1 MRNNQPVSGKE
12 VEVKDGQSIVSKTDL
27 QGNILYCNP
36 TFIEISGFE
45 EHELIGSPHNLVR
58 HPDMPVQAFADLW
71 GSVREGRQ
79 WDGMVKNR
87 CKNGDHYWVRA
98 NVTPVIEKNQV
109 VGYMSVR
116 TKPSR
121 AEIADAE
128 KLYQRMREDK
138 SGSMKLRHGQL
149 ISTGLVG
156 RVQRALEMSGTSK
169 LVLGMLAIFAVILA
183 GSVAQFMRTGLQLF
197 DLAALC
203 LAGILIAWNTFTIHR
218 AYIQPLQQAILAART
233 MAGGDLTTAVP
244 KGDDSEMGQLMQAM
258 RQMNIN
264 LVSIIGDVRTNV
276 NSITLGSR
284 EIADGNLELSNRTES
299 QASNLEETAASMEE
313 FASTIKQNSDSATQ
327 ASQLAE
333 AESKVAQQGGDMV
346 NKVGSTMHEIS
357 DSAKSIENII
367 SLIDGIAFQ
376 TNILA
381 LNAAVEAARAGEQ
394 GRGFAVV
401 ASEVRNLAQRSASAA
416 KEIKTLIGDSMSK
429 VDTGNKLVEE
439 SARTMAQLVLSVQNV
454 TSIIHE
460 ISNASSEQ
468 SDGVEQMN
476 QAITQMDELTQQNA
490 AMVEEAAASANSLA
504 EESKNLQQAL
514 SVFKLNEAGQASTR
528 SRSVSIQR
536 AIQVKPARANDGKS
550 GGKQLQYRAA

>member
-1 MRNNQPVSGKE
+1 MRNNQPITGKE

-27 QGNILYCNP
+27 KGKIQYCNP

-45 EHELIGSPHNLVR
+45 ESELIGAPHNVVR

-71 GSVREGRQ
+71 GTIKEGRQ

-98 NVTPVIEKNQV
+98 NVTPVIENDQV

-121 AEIADAE
+121 AEVAE
-128 KLYQRMREDK
+128 AEQLYRRMREDT
-138 SGSMKLRHGQL
+138 SGQL
-149 ISTGLVG
+149 QLHHGRLVRTDIPG
-156 RVQRALEMSGTSK
+156 KIASALRFSGTTK
-169 LVLGMLAIFAVILA
+169 LALGMLCAIGMILA
-183 GSVAQFMRTGLQLF
+183 GAIVRLLNSGFQIIDFSTM
-197 DLAALC
+197 C
-203 LAGILIAWNTFTIHR
+203 IAIAFIAYQWFAVHR
-218 AYIQPLQQAILAART
+218 SYIQPLQQAIHAART
-233 MAGGDLTTAVP
+233 MAGGDLATPVP

-264 LVSIIGDVRTNV
+264 LVSIIADVRTNV
-276 NSITLGSR
+276 NSISRGSR
-284 EIADGNLELSNRTES
+284 EIADGNMDLSNRTES
-299 QASNLEETAASMEE
+299 QASSLEETAASMEE
-313 FASTIKQNSDSATQ
+313 FASTIKQNSDSASQ
-327 ASQLAE
+327 ANHLA
-333 AESKVAQQGGDMV
+333 ATASKVAIQGGDMV
-346 NKVGSTMHEIS
+346 SKVGSTMHEIS
-357 DSAKSIENII
+357 ESAKSIENII

-401 ASEVRNLAQRSASAA
+401 ASEVRNLAQKSASAA
-416 KEIKTLIGDSMSK
+416 KEIKTLIENSMSK
-429 VDTGNKLVEE
+429 VDTGNKLVEDA
-439 SARTMAQLVLSVQNV
+439 SKTMLQLVQSVQNV

-476 QAITQMDELTQQNA
+476 QAVSQMDEITQQNA
-490 AMVEEAAASANSLA
+490 AMVEEAAASATNLA
-504 EESKNLQQAL
+504 EQAMHLQQAV
-514 SVFKLNEAGQASTR
+514 SIFKLDTGAVAGNMAKPVSKVKAAASIN
-528 SRSVSIQR
+528 SV
-536 AIQVKPARANDGKS
+536 
-550 GGKQLQYRAA
+550 KQLQHSH